1 MGRDRSWIYPPPPWG
16 PQKRSFSM
24 RLSSSGCVRGG
35 QFVIDLSSAKKKGM
49 EEGRRAEKMVSK
61 ESSSKVMDFSFLQSK
76 ATGFY
81 QRSHLDNP
89 KRPHSATS
97 DFPQSLASWACR
109 GVVGV
114 GGAQGF
120 PGGRNRNHAGAPCS
134 QEPSRTS
141 ERPTAWQRLHGTQT
155 GARVWGCG
163 WAQPRGEREG
173 WGRGLARESRQRAG
187 LITGLCCPPAAVWLG
202 WEMNTFF
209 KRSEFCSFFG
219 REQRCLP
226 SGGAGLCSRS
236 SPP

>member
-1 MGRDRSWIYPPPPWG
+1 
-16 PQKRSFSM
+16 M
-24 RLSSSGCVRGG
+24 RLGSSGCVRGG

-114 GGAQGF
+114 GGGTGLPGREEQEPCRGPMQ
-120 PGGRNRNHAGAPCS
+120 PGGFENLRAPHYLAAAPRHPDWSSGLGLWVGAA
-134 QEPSRTS
+134 SR
-141 ERPTAWQRLHGTQT
+141 GTGGL
-155 GARVWGCG
+155 GARAG
-163 WAQPRGEREG
+163 PGEQAASRAHNG
-173 WGRGLARESRQRAG
+173 AVLPAGGRLA
-187 LITGLCCPPAAVWLG
+187 WLG
-202 WEMNTFF
+202 NEHIF
-209 KRSEFCSFFG
+209 
-219 REQRCLP
+219 
-226 SGGAGLCSRS
+226 
-236 SPP
+236 